1 MDLDLGVHKL
11 VPFGLRVSQEVAAK
25 MLAGTSVISTVAE
38 GFASMMAHSHG
49 CWLGAYKSSAC
60 EPLQG
65 FLSVLTRQQVS
76 PGTDDPR
83 ESKEEAVMPFFT

>member
-38 GFASMMAHSHG
+38 GSASMMAHSHG
-49 CWLGAYKSSAC
+49 CWLEASNPQPSSGLFKCPNKAA
-60 EPLQG
+60 G
-65 FLSVLTRQQVS
+65 FPWNR
-76 PGTDDPR
+76 
-83 ESKEEAVMPFFT
+83 